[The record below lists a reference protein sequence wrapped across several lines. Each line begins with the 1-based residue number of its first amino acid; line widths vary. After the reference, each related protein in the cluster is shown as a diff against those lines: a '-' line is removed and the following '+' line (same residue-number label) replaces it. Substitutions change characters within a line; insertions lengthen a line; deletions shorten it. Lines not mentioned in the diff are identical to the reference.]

1 MKKISNILFGIIVA
15 LAAVFLLYQKG
26 YILTEYES
34 VSPQEAAQMIKIQE
48 GNVTI
53 LDVRTP
59 QEYQR
64 DGHIVNSVL
73 VPVRELA
80 SKLDA
85 LEKFKNT
92 KIIVYCRSGNRSVSA
107 SRLLSEKGF
116 HVYNLKG
123 GINQWKKE
131 HLPVEIIRIGR

>member
-1 MKKISNILFGIIVA
+1 MKKVSNILFGIIVA

-34 VSPQEAAQMIKIQE
+34 LSPQEAAKMIKTQE

-53 LDVRTP
+53 LDVRTL
-59 QEYQR
+59 QEYQN

-73 VPVRELA
+73 VPVSELA

-107 SRLLSEKGF
+107 SRLLNEKGF

-123 GINQWKKE
+123 GIDQWKKE
-131 HLPVEIIRIGR
+131 HLPVEIIRR